1 MQKTSKKT
9 RFAIDKTSNL
19 VYNTGMRNKETTMKN
34 NNNNTLTKK
43 GSNMIHLHEI
53 VASRLTKGELN
64 ELRLICEIGTI
75 LRDMGKTRVE
85 VNFFM
90 NVDSDFITDVL
101 DCFRFEAERF
111 ASRTI

>member
-1 MQKTSKKT
+1 
-9 RFAIDKTSNL
+9 
-19 VYNTGMRNKETTMKN
+19 MKN

-101 DCFRFEAERF
+101 SCFRFEAERF